1 MSHRPTILVI
11 DDEPGMQ
18 HLLTRLL
25 QPKYTV
31 AVASSGAEGLAQVD
45 AMAPDLVLLD
55 LRLPQMSGM
64 SVLRKLRDTRKDVP
78 VIILTGHVS
87 VDTAVQALKLG
98 AVDYLAKPFTAQQF
112 EHTLQAFFAGRKT
125 IQELPSCQGII
136 GESAQIRRVWQ
147 LLERYGPTDL
157 PILLQGET
165 GTGKELFARALHEFS
180 KRSQGPFAPVDCAA
194 LPEALVESE
203 IFGYHKGAFT
213 GADGDKPG
221 LLAWANGGTLFLDE
235 IGNLPLSYQAKLLRV
250 IQEQRY
256 IPLGGREMKT
266 LDTRFVSAYNLDL
279 QEATERGTF
288 RKDLYYRIAGVTI
301 VLPPLRERE
310 GDIAL
315 LARHFV
321 QVYSRKYQ
329 KPPVDIADETMELLR
344 AYHWPGNVREL
355 EHVIA
360 GAVILADQCL
370 SPEHLAPYLRGLS
383 PLVGDGADI
392 VVTLRYRCNSAAS
405 IDLKKIKHQA
415 AAEAERQLL
424 TAVQQQLSLTQT
436 ELARFLHIDPKTL
449 RSKKYLT

>member
-18 HLLTRLL
+18 HLLTHLL
-25 QPKYTV
+25 QPKYAV
-31 AVASSGAEGLAQVD
+31 AVVGSGAEGLVQVD
-45 AMAPDLVLLD
+45 AVAPDLILLD
-55 LRLPQMSGM
+55 LRMPQMSGM
-64 SVLRKLRDTRKDVP
+64 SVLRKLRDTGKDVP
-78 VIILTGHVS
+78 VIMLTAYGS
-87 VDTAVQALKLG
+87 VDTAVQVLKLG
-98 AVDYLAKPFTAQQF
+98 AVDYLAKPFTAQQL

-136 GESAQIRRVWQ
+136 GESPQIRKVWQ

-165 GTGKELFARALHEFS
+165 GTGKEIFARALHEFS
-180 KRSQGPFAPVDCAA
+180 KRHQGPFVPVDCAS
-194 LPEALVESE
+194 LPETLVESE
-203 IFGYHKGAFT
+203 LFGYHKGAFT
-213 GADGDKPG
+213 GADGNKPG

-279 QEATERGTF
+279 QEAAERGTF

-301 VLPPLRERE
+301 VLPPLRQRS

-315 LARHFV
+315 LTRHFV

-329 KPPVDIADETMELLR
+329 KPPVDIADETLELLR

-355 EHVIA
+355 EHIVA
-360 GAVILADQCL
+360 GAVILADACIQ
-370 SPEHLAPYLRGLS
+370 PEHLAPY
-383 PLVGDGADI
+383 VGRDTPVACDGADI
-392 VVTLRYRCNSAAS
+392 VITLRYRYNLDNPL
-405 IDLKKIKHQA
+405 DLKQIKHQA
-415 AAEAERQLL
+415 AVETERQLL
-424 TAVQQQLSLTQT
+424 AAMHKQHPLTQM

-449 RSKKYLT
+449 RSKKHLS